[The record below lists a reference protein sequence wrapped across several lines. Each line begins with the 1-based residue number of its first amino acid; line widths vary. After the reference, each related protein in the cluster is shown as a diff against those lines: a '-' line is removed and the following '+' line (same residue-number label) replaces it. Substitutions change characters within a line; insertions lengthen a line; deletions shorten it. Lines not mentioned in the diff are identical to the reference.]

1 MTATLRPR
9 VQANLVRHDTAGEW
23 ILPST
28 PTGTGA
34 SSGSISASLRCVSPV
49 RENWTI
55 LSESQVEISYK
66 AALSATP
73 VTAPCTPG
81 DEDDVTEATGSSYK
95 KAADSINKRSP
106 KVVEKEV
113 PASLSKVVSGG
124 GIQTNVSSDED
135 FGYNQRKSRVAGN
148 GANKSRNNR
157 RK

>member
-9 VQANLVRHDTAGEW
+9 VQVNLVRHDTAGEW

-28 PTGTGA
+28 PTGAGTG
-34 SSGSISASLRCVSPV
+34 SGCNVSASQRCVSPV

-73 VTAPCTPG
+73 VTAPCSPREFPSSCAKTP
-81 DEDDVTEATGSSYK
+81 TSS
-95 KAADSINKRSP
+95 RCSP
-106 KVVEKEV
+106 KVPEKVSV
-113 PASLSKVVSGG
+113 PFSQKLSAAV
-124 GIQTNVSSDED
+124 QTNVSSDED
-135 FGYNQRKSRVAGN
+135 FGYKQRKSRVAGH

>member
-9 VQANLVRHDTAGEW
+9 VSVNLVRHDTAGEW

-28 PTGTGA
+28 PTG
-34 SSGSISASLRCVSPV
+34 SGSGRGAAPHCGSSSPV

-73 VTAPCTPG
+73 ATAPSTPFEG
-81 DEDDVTEATGSSYK
+81 DASVTRVTSARQTPSKS
-95 KAADSINKRSP
+95 SP
-106 KVVEKEV
+106 KVGKE
-113 PASLSKVVSGG
+113 PKTA
-124 GIQTNVSSDED
+124 IAANVSSDED
-135 FGYNQRKSRVAGN
+135 FGFNQRKSRVAGN